1 MAATGL
7 TELAPAKVNLTL
19 RVTGRRDDGYH
30 LLDSVVVFTDFGDR
44 LSLTPHDLA
53 ADRLTLGGIFG
64 AALARAPAA
73 DNLVLRAL
81 GGFRR
86 RLAPMPMMQA
96 HLDKNLPIAAGIGGG
111 SSDAAACL
119 RLLARRAGI
128 ALDDPRLTALAA
140 DLGADVPVCLRGRSA
155 RVTGIGEDIED
166 LPAWPGLGIVLIN
179 PGRGLATP
187 RVFAARG
194 GDFRAPDPTARTVA
208 TAAGAAAFVRAG
220 DNDLRLAAARLAP
233 EIDAVLSLLKTAKAR
248 LAEGLSGS
256 GATCFALFAD
266 IAAAH
271 RQAALWQRQKPRWWI
286 RAGWAG
292 GA

>member
-1 MAATGL
+1 M
-7 TELAPAKVNLTL
+7 
-19 RVTGRRDDGYH
+19 
-30 LLDSVVVFTDFGDR
+30 
-44 LSLTPHDLA
+44 
-53 ADRLTLGGIFG
+53 
-64 AALARAPAA
+64 
-73 DNLVLRAL
+73 
-81 GGFRR
+81 
-86 RLAPMPMMQA
+86 
-96 HLDKNLPIAAGIGGG
+96 
-111 SSDAAACL
+111 

-248 LAEGLSGS
+248 LAEGFVRQRRDLFRAVRGHRRGAPPSGTL
-256 GATCFALFAD
+256 AAPKTALVD
-266 IAAAH
+266 PRRVGRWRLIPRRPTQVQSTEKSRRLGIAGGQGG
-271 RQAALWQRQKPRWWI
+271 QARRSR
-286 RAGWAG
+286 RAGERG
-292 GA
+292 GLTVMATGGHKVRRA